1 MPSRSTTLTF
11 ITGLAVALCLLLRAT
26 LPSNTT
32 APRAL
37 RINVANS
44 ALDAEPDSVASA
56 SRSHWRRAFS
66 DGGAD
71 DELAT
76 RRGAPVYQQRD
87 ELVVGPRDNPFSHAA
102 ARKRTRR
109 EGRASL
115 TQRLRADMGYEGSVP
130 ASVGGLQGLPIG
142 EPPEPALNWKRDIAE
157 DEGDCDDGDDCDDED
172 SYSYSMEDEDGE

>member
-1 MPSRSTTLTF
+1 MPSRSTTLTI

-130 ASVGGLQGLPIG
+130 ASVGGLEGSQSASRRSRRSTKARGRRG
-142 EPPEPALNWKRDIAE
+142 R
-157 DEGDCDDGDDCDDED
+157 GDCDDGDDCDDED